1 LTAQQVYT
9 IRQVSNEQ
17 AFQGIEKAMFYRICR
32 LLTLNIQLIF
42 VFDGP
47 GRPWKR
53 GKRGQGKINY
63 EERRLLTEMLENFG
77 IPWHEAPGE
86 AEAECA
92 RLQLLGMVD
101 AVWSQDS
108 DCLMFGCSLWI
119 HDDRVAKEK
128 GNTDRSKKN
137 TKKNGK
143 FARRVQA
150 SDMKEKY
157 GLDREGLVLFA
168 MLVGGDYDK
177 GLLNCGRETALR
189 AVKQGLGQSLCAC
202 RSQRDCS
209 LWSGE
214 LTMFLQSTPL
224 GRRITIPPTYPDYK
238 TLQKYYHPKVSSDE
252 ELLNNPRLRLDH
264 AHPIREQKLLELTS
278 SRFNIWGKLYY
289 NWVGPVLLMRD
300 LVNRSA
306 SLPKEKVHQIEL
318 TKQRANKAEGERI
331 FERQL
336 TFSPFSVTV
345 LSRKDFEGDRLGYW
359 DGNMEVLFNP
369 EHRVKCE
376 IPEYWLRKVL
386 PSDVLDPPPP
396 APKRTPKRK
405 RQANDTEEDNG
416 TSPTVKRTRIIKE
429 NAQSSIEVTSS
440 ARSRDAARI
449 APQSSAATRQ
459 FPDLIELSDSEDD
472 DFCLSSNTR
481 SAVLPSIPSTTSHIV
496 DLGSPESSE
505 HETDLH
511 TSNDLGPSGTSQM
524 PQHAEAAYPDIPDE
538 EDEDLQLALQLS
550 MQDVTQGSLPL
561 KKSRYDDIFAMRE
574 AGREVHG
581 DLVPSWS
588 LDEATSHIGTSAAPA
603 ESTSS
608 RRFNGSSRV
617 TLQNVISVE
626 PRNMP
631 DWSSS
636 LVPAAV
642 PARSASSF
650 VPLNTGDTISQ
661 EPTASRSSSA
671 AIDIRAARLKHFA
684 SSPVALNKSPSK
696 PLASLNPTPSTY
708 RIPDGVD
715 FIDLTDD

>member
-1 LTAQQVYT
+1 
-9 IRQVSNEQ
+9 
-17 AFQGIEKAMFYRICR
+17 MFYRICR

-53 GKRGQGKINY
+53 GKQGQGKINY
-63 EERRLLTEMLENFG
+63 EERRILKEMLHDFG

-128 GNTDRSKKN
+128 GNTDRSKEN

-177 GLLNCGRETALR
+177 GLPQCGPAIALQ
-189 AVKQGLGQSLCAC
+189 AVKRGLGKSLCAC

-224 GRRITIPPTYPDYK
+224 GRRITVPPTYPDYK
-238 TLQKYYHPKVSSDE
+238 ILQKYYRPKVSSDE
-252 ELLNNPRLRLDH
+252 ELRNNLRLQLDH
-264 AHPIREQKLLELTS
+264 ARPIREQKLLELTS

-306 SLPKEKVHQIEL
+306 SLPKERVHQIEL
-318 TKQRANKAEGERI
+318 TKRRANRDEDQRT

-345 LSRKDFEGDRLGYW
+345 LSREDFEGDRLGYW
-359 DGNMEVLFNP
+359 DGNMEILFNP

-376 IPEYWLRKVL
+376 IPEYWLQKVL
-386 PSDVLDPPPP
+386 PSDVLDPPRP

-405 RQANDTEEDNG
+405 RQTDDTEEGDVA
-416 TSPTVKRTRIIKE
+416 SATVKRTRRIKE
-429 NAQSSIEVTSS
+429 NARSSIEVPSS
-440 ARSRDAARI
+440 VRSRDTSRSALQPEVLATPSRLQK
-449 APQSSAATRQ
+449 PQSSAATRQ
-459 FPDLIELSDSEDD
+459 FLDLIELSDSEDD
-472 DFCLSSNTR
+472 KFCLSSNTR
-481 SAVLPSIPSTTSHIV
+481 SAVLPSIPSTASHII
-496 DLGSPESSE
+496 DLGSPEPSE
-505 HETDLH
+505 DEADLH
-511 TSNDLGPSGTSQM
+511 ISNYLGPSETSRM
-524 PQHAEAAYPDIPDE
+524 PQHEEAVYSDVPNE

-550 MQDVTQGSLPL
+550 MQDVTQGSLPS
-561 KKSRYDDIFAMRE
+561 KNNRYDGIFAMRE

-581 DLVPSWS
+581 VSVPSWS
-588 LDEATSHIGTSAAPA
+588 LDEVTSHIGSSGAPAVSNRAAPA
-603 ESTSS
+603 TSP
-608 RRFNGSSRV
+608 RRSNGPSRV
-617 TLQNVISVE
+617 TPRNVISVE

-631 DWSSS
+631 DWHSA
-636 LVPAAV
+636 LVPATV
-642 PARSASSF
+642 PARMASSF
-650 VPLNTGDTISQ
+650 ATSDTGDTISR
-661 EPTASRSSSA
+661 ESGFPNPPSA

-684 SSPVALNKSPSK
+684 SSPAAPIKSPAK
-696 PLASLNPTPSTY
+696 PLDPLKPPPSTY
-708 RIPDGVD
+708 HIPDGVD